1 MKLTKRSFL
10 GLALGSTLSALPISA
25 FAQGWEPTRPVDFT
39 IMAGSGGGADQIA
52 RFVQSVVAANDM
64 TNRPLIPTNRGG
76 GSGAEALLHLND
88 ARDPDHTLM
97 VTLNSFYTTPI
108 RQEGLGIDIETFT
121 PITMMGVDPFVLWVH
136 KDSGITTFEQF
147 IETVREMDGEYV
159 MGGTGSGQEDSIVIA
174 YMSGAYDLDIKYIP
188 YDGGGAVA
196 KDLAGQQI
204 MATVN
209 NPAEAKGFYEAGE
222 FVPLLAFSDERMDA
236 YPDVP
241 TLKEKGH
248 DFSYYNQRAIVGA
261 PGMSDE
267 AAAYYRDLFGK
278 VLFTTRRALEFGRP
292 LCECPVTVSNG
303 GQFERRNI
311 AIDRHGR
318 LKDGVDAEK
327 IEIGQRQQPLPERG
341 GQLHRQR
348 SGAVPSAAISSRRG
362 SVTMLRISRST
373 ARSGCSTSRST
384 ACNGGGRGH
393 SVCSHCRP
401 FSITRLATP

>member
-1 MKLTKRSFL
+1 MKLNKRTL
-10 GLALGSTLSALPISA
+10 LTLASCTALTAFPMAA
-25 FAQGWEPTRPVDFT
+25 FAQDWQPTRPIDFT

-52 RFVQSVVAANDM
+52 RFVQSVVDANGM

-88 ARDPDHTLM
+88 ARDADHTLM

-108 RQEGLGIDIETFT
+108 RQEGLGIDIEEFT

-136 KDSGITTFEQF
+136 KDSGITSFEGY
-147 IETVREMDGEYV
+147 IEKVREMDGEYV

-174 YMSGAYDLDIKYIP
+174 YMSGIYDLDIKYIP

-209 NPAEAKGFYEAGE
+209 NPAEAKGFYEAGD

-241 TLKEKGH
+241 TMKEMGH
-248 DFSYYNQRAIVGA
+248 EFSYYNQRAIVGA

-267 AAAYYRDLFGK
+267 AAAYYRDLFGA
-278 VLFTTRRALEFGRP
+278 VYEGEDWQSYLTSESLSPLPMNEVETRAYWATQVENHRALLAE
-292 LCECPVTVSNG
+292 
-303 GQFERRNI
+303 
-311 AIDRHGR
+311 IDG
-318 LKDGVDAEK
+318 
-327 IEIGQRQQPLPERG
+327 
-341 GQLHRQR
+341 
-348 SGAVPSAAISSRRG
+348 
-362 SVTMLRISRST
+362 
-373 ARSGCSTSRST
+373 
-384 ACNGGGRGH
+384 
-393 SVCSHCRP
+393 
-401 FSITRLATP
+401 